1 MAEVNYEALQALA
14 QRNLEESAAIRR
26 DYREMRA
33 LVLGMLDQN
42 RRRFDDVE
50 RRIKDLRDDL
60 ELMIKAELMGR
71 LGHFETQ
78 IEARIAALA
87 EQKS

>member
-1 MAEVNYEALQALA
+1 MAEVSYEALQALA

-26 DYREMRA
+26 DYREMRS
-33 LVLGMLDQN
+33 LVLGMHDQM
-42 RRRFDDVE
+42 RRRFDDVD
-50 RRIKDLRDDL
+50 RRLNDLRDDL

-78 IEARIAALA
+78 IEARIAALT
-87 EQKS
+87 EHK